1 MNRQDLID
9 KLLRIEAL
17 HAGAT
22 TTGEREAAANARQR
36 ILERLRRTAEEDPP
50 VEMRFRL
57 HDPWSRMLF
66 LALARRYEL
75 KPYRLPRQHQQT
87 IMLRV
92 PQRFLNQTLWP
103 EFVELNRELM
113 RYLSEVTR
121 RVITD
126 AIHEDSSEAPE
137 MRELGS
143 TDPAP

>member
-1 MNRQDLID
+1 MNREDLIE

-22 TTGEREAAANARQR
+22 TTGERDAAANARQR
-36 ILERLRRTAEEDPP
+36 ILDRLHRTAGEDPP
-50 VEMRFRL
+50 IEMRFRI

-75 KPYRLPRQHQQT
+75 RPYRLPRQHQQT
-87 IMLRV
+87 IMLRI
-92 PQRFLNQTLWP
+92 PQRFLNQTFWP
-103 EFVELNRELM
+103 EFVELNRELT
-113 RYLSEVTR
+113 RYLSDVTR
-121 RVITD
+121 RVISD

-137 MRELGS
+137 VRELGT

>member
-22 TTGEREAAANARQR
+22 TSGEREAAANARQR
-36 ILERLRRTAEEDPP
+36 ILERLRQTAEADPP

-75 KPYRLPRQHQQT
+75 RPYRLPRQHQQT

-92 PQRFLNQTLWP
+92 PAGFVNQTLWP
-103 EFVELNRELM
+103 EFVELNRELV

-121 RVITD
+121 RVISE

-137 MRELGS
+137 VRELGS
-143 TDPAP
+143 TTP